1 MPLDRNLLL
10 VKGNKA
16 TTLVVRS
23 QGLSNEENYL
33 SRESR
38 WLKAIVIADI
48 DCTSNRLKSD
58 ELQIG
63 SKGDLKLHF
72 QWKAWPNLFSDNL
85 SHGKIKTVLAYPHRT
100 SAASAASNVG
110 QWWLLGTDLGPI
122 FKCHHWPALVAATD
136 ADARCGCNFNSL
148 SKKLYF
154 YLVLIMV
161 ICRNE
166 FEHQIPTV
174 ILYFSVH
181 VPRDSRPQFS
191 WAIAY
196 R

>member
-48 DCTSNRLKSD
+48 DCTPNRLKSD

-72 QWKAWPNLFSDNL
+72 Q
-85 SHGKIKTVLAYPHRT
+85 
-100 SAASAASNVG
+100 
-110 QWWLLGTDLGPI
+110 
-122 FKCHHWPALVAATD
+122 
-136 ADARCGCNFNSL
+136 
-148 SKKLYF
+148 
-154 YLVLIMV
+154 
-161 ICRNE
+161 
-166 FEHQIPTV
+166 
-174 ILYFSVH
+174 
-181 VPRDSRPQFS
+181 
-191 WAIAY
+191 
-196 R
+196 